1 MGVDLSDAELMRRV
15 RDGEVGRLGL
25 LFERHH
31 RRLYNFFLR
40 STGERGASEDL
51 VQEVFVRMLK
61 YGRSFRDE
69 GDFLPWMYTLA
80 RNAAADG
87 YRRSA
92 RHPTAPEPLLE
103 RASAEPL
110 ASEVLEAGER
120 ERRVR
125 RALGLLAPERRE
137 VLLLS
142 KFEQLR
148 YDQIAATLGCS
159 VGAVKVRVHRALK
172 ELAELLRRDGEETLA

>member
-40 STGERGASEDL
+40 STGDRGASEDL

-61 YGRSFRDE
+61 YGRTFRDE
-69 GDFLPWMYTLA
+69 GEFLPWMYTLA

-92 RHPTAPEPLLE
+92 RHPTAPEPAVE
-103 RASAEPL
+103 RASPEPL
-110 ASEVLEAGER
+110 ASDELEAGER

-125 RALGLLAPERRE
+125 RALGRLAPERRE
-137 VLLLS
+137 ILLLS
-142 KFEQLR
+142 KFEQLH
-148 YDQIAATLGCS
+148 YDQIASTLGCS

-172 ELAELLRRDGEETLA
+172 ELAELLRRDGEETMA